1 MSNLIPVSVQRPTLR
16 EHADARSRSRA
27 LASRAARGMRAP
39 LVIHDLGSGTGSMM
53 HWLAPLLPAPQTWV
67 LHDWNADLLGH
78 AAERAAVDS
87 TGRPVAV
94 TTSVKDVAHLR
105 DGDLGGATLVTMSA
119 LLDVLTR
126 DETEAVIRA
135 CVAAGAPALFTLSVT
150 GRVSLDPV
158 DPGRPRL
165 RVRLQRPPA
174 ARLPTLAGSSDRM
187 PEPPRSTSSSP
198 PAGRSRSRRRPG
210 CSMRLTAPS
219 WTSGWRDGSA
229 AAVEERPALEEWG
242 DEYLRTR
249 AVQLAEGT
257 LKVVVDHQD
266 FLAWPR

>member
-1 MSNLIPVSVQRPTLR
+1 MSNLIPVSVQWLTLR

-27 LASRAARGMRAP
+27 LASRAARGMREP
-39 LVIHDLGSGTGSMM
+39 HVIHDLGSGTGSMM

-158 DPGRPRL
+158 DPGDRVFESVFNDHQRRAADTRRLLGPDAGATAIDLFESAGWAVEVAETPWLLDAADRPL
-165 RVRLQRPPA
+165 LDEW
-174 ARLPTLAGSSDRM
+174 L
-187 PEPPRSTSSSP
+187 E
-198 PAGRSRSRRRPG
+198 
-210 CSMRLTAPS
+210 
-219 WTSGWRDGSA
+219 GWVA

-242 DEYLRTR
+242 DEYLQTR